1 MRVENFSGEDYSE
14 NPWEFI
20 SDVEF
25 LGRNWMAREAPDE
38 VLHENVI
45 HVFRTHLQKGGG
57 MHQQTMICSLM
68 TFHDA
73 ARIKILCEHSRDS
86 FYSISSRLSQKSRAN
101 SLIMFIEPPV
111 TGSASGDRDDRICSP
126 STTPIKSSNARHTT
140 AVSYMVI
147 TSDWRRNELF
157 TKLADYIHSSRPP

>member
-1 MRVENFSGEDYSE
+1 MESMRVENFSGEDYSE

-57 MHQQTMICSLM
+57 CI
-68 TFHDA
+68 
-73 ARIKILCEHSRDS
+73 
-86 FYSISSRLSQKSRAN
+86 
-101 SLIMFIEPPV
+101 
-111 TGSASGDRDDRICSP
+111 
-126 STTPIKSSNARHTT
+126 
-140 AVSYMVI
+140 
-147 TSDWRRNELF
+147 
-157 TKLADYIHSSRPP
+157 SRP